1 MSREGAYIVF
11 CMERYRHAKHLT
23 GAAVANLFSRYG
35 VFAHLRKYFGALHTM
50 AEEFVFADIDAHIA
64 RCRYAIQ

>member
-11 CMERYRHAKHLT
+11 CMERYRHAKNMT

-35 VFAHLRKYFGALHTM
+35 VFAHPIWRVCAF
-50 AEEFVFADIDAHIA
+50 EEVF
-64 RCRYAIQ
+64 RCASHDGGGVGVRRY